1 MNDYHPCYDDL
12 INHLLDKMPMPERF
26 PDLLIPHLTPPI
38 TYYENT
44 LVLDMGTVAN
54 MAYWP
59 VNGYTRSYV
68 KYKPEEDRE
77 YYKQKTVDIS
87 LPGQIDLPVNSYM
100 NQEGAEYF
108 MEIAKGSTMV
118 GFSYASFMELY
129 KDMPEV
135 ALLALKIVSAA
146 EAHWLVKM
154 DICKVTCKSGYRRFL
169 GYFGEEVVDYV
180 DQQHIASYIGTTSE
194 ELSRIKKGD

>member
-1 MNDYHPCYDDL
+1 MDQYYPCYDEL
-12 INHLLDKMPMPERF
+12 IAHLLAVMPMPERF

-38 TYYENT
+38 TYHEHTQALNIGQIA
-44 LVLDMGTVAN
+44 D

-59 VNGYTRSYV
+59 VKGYTRSYT

-87 LPGQIDLPVNSYM
+87 LPRIISLPVNSYM
-100 NQEGAEYF
+100 NQQGAEYF

-118 GFSYASFMELY
+118 GFSYTSFMALC

-154 DICKVTCKSGYRRFL
+154 EICKVTCKSGYRRFM

-180 DQQHIASYIGTTSE
+180 DQRHIASYIGTSSE